1 VTSSS
6 TFSRSLP
13 TNTST
18 ELARALAGV
27 VEGEVRFDA
36 GARALYATDLSA
48 YRQVPIGVVVPR
60 HADDVVAAV
69 AACREHGAPVLGRGA
84 GTSLGGQTCN
94 VAVVIDFSKYM
105 NGLLEVDPERKVAR
119 VQPGLV
125 GMHCR
130 NAVAEHGL
138 TWAPD
143 PATFEYCTLGG
154 MIVNN
159 SCGVHSTMLGMEGRS
174 SDSVEELEILTYRG
188 ERLRVGRGEDGLPAA
203 LRDKLIALRER
214 YGDLVRERY
223 PQIPRRVSGYNLDDL
238 LPEKGFHVARALS
251 GTEGTCA
258 LVLEATVR
266 LVDWPPARSLVV
278 LGYPDQYSAADHI
291 MEILEHE
298 PIGLEAVDSTV
309 TENLKKLRFH
319 LDAFALYPDGGAWL
333 LVEFGGQTDE
343 EAVERAR
350 GLIDDLAKKP
360 EKPAMK
366 LFEDPVEQKQVWL
379 VRESSIGV
387 SRVPPKLET
396 WSCWE
401 DSAVAPEKLGA
412 YLRDFKK
419 LLDRH
424 GYYCV
429 FFGHYGQGCV
439 HSRITFDLKS
449 AEGVRGF
456 RAFMEDASDL
466 VLSFGGSLSGEHGD
480 GQSHAELLP
489 KMFGPELV
497 EAFREFKSIWDPD
510 FKMNPHKVVDPYPLD
525 SNLRLGATYRPR
537 PVETHFRFPHD
548 HGSFAVAT
556 ERCFGVGKCRRTE
569 GGTMCPSYMVTR
581 EEMHTT
587 RGRAHL
593 LFEMLNGEAITDGWR
608 SEHVKEA
615 LDLCLAC
622 KGCKGDCPV
631 NVDIATYKA
640 EFLSHYYAGRLR
652 PASAYA
658 LGLFPWWARMA
669 SLAPGIANAVTQG
682 RLLAGLAKSAAGCAR
697 ERPLPVFAPQT
708 FRAWFAARPE
718 QNGTG
723 QPVVLWPDTFT
734 NYLQPE
740 IGKAAV
746 EVLEA
751 AGYRV
756 RLPRARVCCGRPL
769 YDYGM
774 LVSARRQLRRILD
787 ALRADLAAG
796 VPVVG
801 LEPSCVAVFRDELTN
816 LLPDDEDARRLSE
829 QTFFLA
835 EFLEREGYE
844 PPELAGKA
852 FVHGHCHHKAIS
864 KLRDEEA
871 LLRRVGLDVD
881 LPDTG
886 CCGLAGS
893 FGYERDHY
901 DISMKIGERVLL
913 PAIRAAPEDALVIAD
928 GFSCRQQIAHAT
940 DRRALHV
947 AQVLQIALREE
958 GRPAPTEANS
968 SYPRA
973 VPALALAGLALGG
986 ALLLRRR

>member
-1 VTSSS
+1 V
-6 TFSRSLP
+6 R
-13 TNTST
+13 
-18 ELARALAGV
+18 
-27 VEGEVRFDA
+27 GEVRFDP
-36 GARALYATDLSA
+36 GSRALYATDLSA
-48 YRQVPIGVVVPR
+48 YRQVPIGVVLPR
-60 HADDVVAAV
+60 DADDVIAAV
-69 AACREHGAPVLGRGA
+69 EACRAHGAPVLGRGG

-105 NGLLEVDPERKVAR
+105 NRLLDVDAERRVAR
-119 VQPGLV
+119 VEPGLV
-125 GMHCR
+125 GMHLR
-130 NAVAEHGL
+130 KATAAQGL

-174 SDSVEELEILTYRG
+174 SDSVEELEILTYGG
-188 ERLRVGRGEDGLPAA
+188 ERLRIGPNGDGLTTE
-203 LRDKLIALRER
+203 LREKLIALRDR

-223 PQIPRRVSGYNLDDL
+223 PKIPRRVSGYNLDDL
-238 LPEKGFHVARALS
+238 LPEKGFHVARSLA

-266 LVDWPPARSLVV
+266 LVDWPPARALVV
-278 LGYPDQYSAADHI
+278 LGYADQYRAADHLL
-291 MEILEHE
+291 EILEHR
-298 PIGLEAVDSTV
+298 PLGLEAVDSSV
-309 TENLKKLRFH
+309 TENLKKLRFN

-333 LVEFGGQTDE
+333 LAEFGGATTDE
-343 EAVERAR
+343 AAERGR
-350 GLIDDLAKKP
+350 GLIEDLAKAGRSA
-360 EKPAMK
+360 PAMK
-366 LFEDPVEQKQVWL
+366 LFTDPAEQKQVWL

-387 SRVPPKLET
+387 SRVPPELET

-401 DSAVAPEKLGA
+401 DAAVAPERLGA

-449 AEGVRGF
+449 AQGVRGF

-466 VLSFGGSLSGEHGD
+466 VLSYGGSLSGEHGD

-510 FKMNPHKVVDPYPLD
+510 FKLNPHKVVDPYPLD
-525 SNLRLGATYRPR
+525 SNLRLGASYRPR
-537 PVETHFRFPHD
+537 AVETHFRFPRD
-548 HGSFAVAT
+548 NGSFAGAT

-569 GGTMCPSYMVTR
+569 GGTMCPSFMVTR

-593 LFEMLNGEAITDGWR
+593 LFEMLNGEAIGKRGWR
-608 SEHVKEA
+608 DPHVKEA

-631 NVDIATYKA
+631 SVDIATYKA

-652 PASAYA
+652 PARAYA
-658 LGLFPWWARMA
+658 LGHFPRWAALA
-669 SLAPGIANAVTQG
+669 SRAPRVANTVVRAAPVAAALK
-682 RLLAGLAKSAAGCAR
+682 RAAGLAA
-697 ERPLPVFAPQT
+697 ERPLPEFARET
-708 FRAWFAARPE
+708 FHTWFGRR
-718 QNGTG
+718 GTRG
-723 QPVVLWPDTFT
+723 GGRRVVLWPDTFT
-734 NYLQPE
+734 NYLFPAP
-740 IGKAAV
+740 GKAAV

-756 RLPRARVCCGRPL
+756 ELPRQGLCCGRPL

-774 LVSARRQLRRILD
+774 LGRAKRQLRGVLE
-787 ALRADLAAG
+787 ALQEPIAAG
-796 VPVVG
+796 VPIVG
-801 LEPSCVAVFRDELTN
+801 LEPSCVAVFRDELVN
-816 LLPDDEDARRLSE
+816 LFPDDPAVKRLSA

-835 EFLEREGYE
+835 EFLERERYE
-844 PPELAGKA
+844 PPKLERKA
-852 FVHGHCHHKAIS
+852 VLHGHCHHKS
-864 KLRDEEA
+864 
-871 LLRRVGLDVD
+871 LLKMTDVERLLARVGLEFET
-881 LPDTG
+881 PDSG

-893 FGYERDHY
+893 FGYEADHY
-901 DISMKIGERVLL
+901 EISMQIGERVLL
-913 PAIRAAPEDALVIAD
+913 PAVRQSRPDVLVVAD
-928 GFSCRQQIAHAT
+928 GFSCRQQIEHAT
-940 DRRALHV
+940 GRHALHL
-947 AQVLQIALREE
+947 AEVLQLALREQV
-958 GRPAPTEANS
+958 GRHRVESDRP
-968 SYPRA
+968 
-973 VPALALAGLALGG
+973 
-986 ALLLRRR
+986 

>member
-6 TFSRSLP
+6 SSSRSRP
-13 TNTST
+13 TTIST
-18 ELARALAGV
+18 DFPAGAAGALARDLAGV
-27 VEGEVRFDA
+27 VRGEVRFDP
-36 GARALYATDLSA
+36 GSRALYATDLSA

-60 HADDVVAAV
+60 DVDDVVAAV
-69 AACREHGAPVLGRGA
+69 EACRAHGAPVLGRGG
-84 GTSLGGQTCN
+84 GTSLGGQGCN

-105 NGLLEVDPERKVAR
+105 NRLLEVDPKRKVAR
-119 VQPGLV
+119 VEPGLV

-130 NAVAEHGL
+130 NAIAEHGL

-188 ERLRVGRGEDGLPAA
+188 ERIRVGRGEEGLPADLCDKLVA
-203 LRDKLIALRER
+203 LRDRH
-214 YGDLVRERY
+214 GDLVRERY

-238 LPEKGFHVARALS
+238 LPEKGFHVARSLS

-266 LVDWPPARSLVV
+266 LVDWPPERTLVV

-291 MEILEHE
+291 MEVLEHA

-309 TENLKKLRFH
+309 TENLKKLRFN
-319 LDAFALYPDGGAWL
+319 LDAFALYPEGGAWL
-333 LVEFGGQTDE
+333 LAEFGGHTRD
-343 EAVERAR
+343 EAVERAH
-350 GLIDDLAKKP
+350 GLIADLAKKA
-360 EKPAMK
+360 EKPTMK
-366 LFEDPVEQKQVWL
+366 LFEDPGEQKQVWL

-387 SRVPPKLET
+387 SRVPPELET

-401 DSAVAPEKLGA
+401 DAAVAPDRLGD

-456 RAFMEDASDL
+456 RAFMEEASDL
-466 VLSFGGSLSGEHGD
+466 VLSYGGSLSGEHGD

-497 EAFREFKSIWDPD
+497 AAFREFKSIWDPD
-510 FKMNPHKVVDPYPLD
+510 LKMNPHKIVDPYPLD
-525 SNLRLGATYRPR
+525 SNLRLGAAYRPR

-548 HGSFAVAT
+548 HGRFAVAT

-581 EEMHTT
+581 EEKHTT

-593 LFEMLNGEAITDGWR
+593 LFEMLQGEVIGRKGWR
-608 SEHVKEA
+608 DPYVKEA

-631 NVDIATYKA
+631 SVDIATYKA
-640 EFLSHYYAGRLR
+640 EFLSHYYARRLR
-652 PASAYA
+652 PRSAYA
-658 LGLFPWWARMA
+658 LGLFHLWARLA
-669 SLAPGIANAVTQG
+669 SLAPGLANAAMEN
-682 RLLAGLAKSAAGCAR
+682 RALAGAMKRLGGLAPER
-697 ERPLPVFAPQT
+697 ELPAFAQET
-708 FRAWFAARPE
+708 FRDWFARRPPRS
-718 QNGTG
+718 GRRG
-723 QPVVLWPDTFT
+723 RVVLWPDTFT
-734 NYLQPE
+734 NYLHPE
-740 IGKAAV
+740 TGKSAV
-746 EVLEA
+746 DVLEA

-756 RLPRARVCCGRPL
+756 ELPPRPLCCGRPL

-774 LVSARRQLRRILD
+774 LTFAKRQLRQIIE
-787 ALRADLAAG
+787 ALRSALREG
-796 VPVVG
+796 VSVVG
-801 LEPSCVAVFRDELTN
+801 LEPSCVAVFRDELIN
-816 LLPDDEDARRLSE
+816 LFPEDEDAQRLSR
-829 QTFFLA
+829 QSFFLT
-835 EFLEREGYE
+835 EFLVREGFE
-844 PPELAGKA
+844 PPTLPRKA
-852 FVHGHCHHKAIS
+852 IVHGHCHHKAIA
-864 KLRDEEA
+864 KMTNEET
-871 LLRRVGLDVD
+871 LLAGLGLDFEILD
-881 LPDTG
+881 SG

-893 FGYERDHY
+893 FGYEADHY
-901 DISMKIGERVLL
+901 GISMQIGERALL
-913 PAIRAAPEDALVIAD
+913 PAVRAAAADTLVVAD
-928 GFSCRQQIAHAT
+928 GFSCRQQIVHAT
-940 DRRALHV
+940 GRRALHI
-947 AQVLQIALREE
+947 AQLLQIALHANGQTRE
-958 GRPAPTEANS
+958 T
-968 SYPRA
+968 
-973 VPALALAGLALGG
+973 
-986 ALLLRRR
+986 

>member
-1 VTSSS
+1 VATAWR
-6 TFSRSLP
+6 TGAPPRPLRFP
-13 TNTST
+13 A
-18 ELARALAGV
+18 ARAKALAGDLAGV
-27 VEGEVRFDA
+27 VRGEVRFDP
-36 GARALYATDLSA
+36 GSRALYATDLSA
-48 YRQVPIGVVVPR
+48 YRQVPIGVVIPR
-60 HADDVVAAV
+60 DGDEVVAALEV
-69 AACREHGAPVLGRGA
+69 CRAHGAPVLGRGG

-105 NGLLEVDPERKVAR
+105 NRLLDVDPERRLAR

-125 GMHCR
+125 GMHLR
-130 NAVAEHGL
+130 QATAEHGL

-188 ERLRVGRGEDGLPAA
+188 ERLRVRRGEDGLPAELRHQLLA
-203 LRDKLIALRER
+203 LRDR
-214 YGDLVRERY
+214 YADLVRERY
-223 PQIPRRVSGYNLDDL
+223 PRIPRRVSGYNLDDL

-266 LVDWPPARSLVV
+266 LVDWPPARALVV
-278 LGYPDQYSAADHI
+278 LGYPDQYTAADHV

-309 TENLKKLRFH
+309 TENLKKLRFN
-319 LDAFALYPDGGAWL
+319 LDAFALYPEGGAWL
-333 LVEFGGQTDE
+333 LAEFGGQTAE
-343 EAVERAR
+343 EAGERAR
-350 GLIDDLAKKP
+350 GLVDDLAKQAGKP
-360 EKPAMK
+360 TMK
-366 LFEDPVEQKQVWL
+366 IFEDPAEQKQAWL

-387 SRVPPKLET
+387 SRVPPQLET

-401 DSAVAPEKLGA
+401 DAAVAPERLGS

-449 AEGVRGF
+449 ALGVRGF

-466 VLSFGGSLSGEHGD
+466 VLAYGGSLSGEHGD

-489 KMFGPELV
+489 KMFGRELV
-497 EAFREFKSIWDPD
+497 EAFREFKAIWDPD
-510 FKMNPHKVVDPYPLD
+510 FKMNPHKIVDPYPLD
-525 SNLRLGATYRPR
+525 SNLRLGAEYRPR
-537 PVETHFRFPHD
+537 PVETHFRFPRD
-548 HGSFAVAT
+548 GGSFAAAT

-593 LFEMLNGEAITDGWR
+593 LFEMLQGEAIGKRGWR
-608 SEHVKEA
+608 DPHVKEA

-631 NVDIATYKA
+631 SVDIATYKA
-640 EFLSHYYAGRLR
+640 EFLAHYYERRIR

-658 LGLFPWWARMA
+658 LGLFHRWARLA
-669 SLAPGIANAVTQG
+669 SKAPGVAN
-682 RLLAGLAKSAAGCAR
+682 RLLGSAALAATFKRLAGLAPAR
-697 ERPLPVFAPQT
+697 ELPHFAPETFQT
-708 FRAWFAARPE
+708 WFEHRGQGGRADRR
-718 QNGTG
+718 
-723 QPVVLWPDTFT
+723 VLLWPDTFT
-734 NYLQPE
+734 NYLDPE
-740 IGKAAV
+740 PGRAAV
-746 EVLEA
+746 EVLET
-751 AGYRV
+751 AGYSV
-756 RLPRARVCCGRPL
+756 ELPPRGLCCGRPL

-774 LVSARRQLRRILD
+774 LGRAKRELRRILE
-787 ALRADLAAG
+787 ALHEQVAAG

-801 LEPSCVAVFRDELTN
+801 LEPSCVAVFRDELVS
-816 LLPDDEDARRLSE
+816 LFPDDPAATRLSE

-835 EFLEREGYE
+835 EFLRREGYE
-844 PPELAGKA
+844 PPPLRRAA
-852 FVHGHCHHKAIS
+852 IVHGHCHHKS
-864 KLRDEEA
+864 
-871 LLRRVGLDVD
+871 LLKMSDVDHVLAGLGLDFQILD
-881 LPDTG
+881 SG

-893 FGYERDHY
+893 FGYEADHY
-901 DISMKIGERVLL
+901 DISMQIGERALL
-913 PAIRAAPEDALVIAD
+913 PAVRSAPPDALLVAD
-928 GFSCRQQIAHAT
+928 GFSCRQQITHAT
-940 DRRALHV
+940 GRRALHL
-947 AQVLQIALREE
+947 AEVLQLALREE
-958 GRPAPTEANS
+958 EASGRTA
-968 SYPRA
+968 
-973 VPALALAGLALGG
+973 
-986 ALLLRRR
+986 

>member
-1 VTSSS
+1 VTSSPS
-6 TFSRSLP
+6 SLRSRP
-13 TNTST
+13 TST
-18 ELARALAGV
+18 STDFAALAKELAATVR
-27 VEGEVRFDA
+27 GEVRFDP
-36 GARALYATDLSA
+36 GSRALYATDLSA
-48 YRQVPIGVVVPR
+48 YRQVPIGVVIPR
-60 HADDVVAAV
+60 DADDVAAAV
-69 AACREHGAPVLGRGA
+69 EVCRAHDAPVLGRGA

-105 NGLLEVDPERKVAR
+105 NRLLDVDPERKTAR

-130 NAVAEHGL
+130 NAIAEHGL

-188 ERLRVGRGEDGLPAA
+188 ERLRIGPGGEGLPAA
-203 LRDKLIALRER
+203 LRDKLVALRDR

-266 LVDWPPARSLVV
+266 LVEWPPARALVL
-278 LGYPDQYSAADHI
+278 LGYPDQYSAADHVV
-291 MEILEHE
+291 EILEHE

-309 TENLKKLRFH
+309 TENLEKLRFN
-319 LDAFALYPDGGAWL
+319 LDAFALYPEGGAWL
-333 LVEFGGQTDE
+333 LAEFGGQTGD

-350 GLIDDLAKKP
+350 GLVDELSKQTGKP
-360 EKPAMK
+360 TMK
-366 LFEDPVEQKQVWL
+366 LFADPAQQKQVWL

-387 SRVPPKLET
+387 SRVPPELET

-401 DSAVAPEKLGA
+401 DAAVAPERLGA

-466 VLSFGGSLSGEHGD
+466 VLSYGGSLSGEHGD

-497 EAFREFKSIWDPD
+497 EAFREFKAIWDPD

-525 SNLRLGATYRPR
+525 SNLRLGADYRPR
-537 PVETHFRFPHD
+537 RVETHFRFPRD
-548 HGSFAVAT
+548 GGSFAAAT

-593 LFEMLNGEAITDGWR
+593 LFEMLNGEAIGKNGWR
-608 SEHVKEA
+608 DPHVKEA

-631 NVDIATYKA
+631 SVDIATYKA

-652 PASAYA
+652 PRSAYA
-658 LGLFPWWARMA
+658 LGRISLWARLA
-669 SLAPGIANAVTQG
+669 SHAPRVANLVTRRAG
-682 RLLAGLAKSAAGCAR
+682 LIKRLAGLAPERELPLFAR
-697 ERPLPVFAPQT
+697 ET
-708 FRAWFAARPE
+708 FRDWFAAREPRHGE
-718 QNGTG
+718 GAR
-723 QPVVLWPDTFT
+723 VLLWPDTFT
-734 NYLQPE
+734 NYLNPE
-740 IGKAAV
+740 TGKAAV

-756 RLPRARVCCGRPL
+756 ELPPRPLCCGRPL

-774 LVSARRQLRRILD
+774 LALAKRRLRRILE
-787 ALRADLAAG
+787 ALEPQLAVN
-796 VPVVG
+796 VPLVG
-801 LEPSCVAVFRDELTN
+801 LEPSCVAVFRDELVN
-816 LLPDDEDARRLSE
+816 LFPDDERARRLSG
-829 QTFFLA
+829 QAFFLS
-835 EFLEREGYE
+835 EFLEREGYH
-844 PPELAGKA
+844 PPPLRRKA
-852 FVHGHCHHKAIS
+852 VLHGHCHEKAIARMTS
-864 KLRDEEA
+864 AEA
-871 LLRRVGLDVD
+871 LLAGMGLELESLDS
-881 LPDTG
+881 G

-893 FGYERDHY
+893 FGYEAGHY
-901 DISMKIGERVLL
+901 DISMRIGERVLL
-913 PAIRAAPEDALVIAD
+913 PRVRATGPDTLVVAD
-928 GFSCRQQIAHAT
+928 GFSCRQQIAHGT
-940 DRRALHV
+940 DRRALHL
-947 AQVLQIALREE
+947 AEVLQLALRQ
-958 GRPAPTEANS
+958 AAD
-968 SYPRA
+968 
-973 VPALALAGLALGG
+973 
-986 ALLLRRR
+986 

>member
-1 VTSSS
+1 
-6 TFSRSLP
+6 
-13 TNTST
+13 
-18 ELARALAGV
+18 
-27 VEGEVRFDA
+27 VRFDA
-36 GARALYATDLSA
+36 GSRALYATDLSA

-60 HADDVVAAV
+60 DADDVVAAV
-69 AACREHGAPVLGRGA
+69 EACRAHGAPVLGRGA

-105 NGLLEVDPERKVAR
+105 NRLLDVDPELKTAR

-130 NAVAEHGL
+130 NAIAEHGL

-188 ERLRVGRGEDGLPAA
+188 ERLRVGRGEQGLPAE
-203 LRDKLIALRER
+203 LRDKLVSLRDR

-223 PQIPRRVSGYNLDDL
+223 PKIPRRVSGYNLDDL

-266 LVDWPPARSLVV
+266 LVDWPPARALVV
-278 LGYPDQYSAADHI
+278 LGYPDQYSAADHVV
-291 MEILEHE
+291 EILEHD
-298 PIGLEAVDSTV
+298 PIGLEAVDSSV
-309 TENLKKLRFH
+309 TENLKKLGFN
-319 LDAFALYPDGGAWL
+319 LDAFALYPEGGAWL
-333 LVEFGGQTDE
+333 LAEFGGQTSE
-343 EAVERAR
+343 EATERAR
-350 GLIDDLAKKP
+350 GLIDDLDKQAGKP
-360 EKPAMK
+360 TMK
-366 LFEDPVEQKQVWL
+366 LFSEPAEQKQVWL

-387 SRVPPKLET
+387 SRVPPELET

-401 DSAVAPEKLGA
+401 DAAVAPERLGA

-449 AEGVRGF
+449 AAGVRGF

-466 VLSFGGSLSGEHGD
+466 VLSYGGSLSGEHGD

-510 FKMNPHKVVDPYPLD
+510 FKMNPHKIVDPYPLD
-525 SNLRLGATYRPR
+525 SNLRLGADYRPR
-537 PVETHFRFPHD
+537 QLKTHFRFPRD
-548 HGSFAVAT
+548 GGSFATAT

-581 EEMHTT
+581 EEQHTT

-593 LFEMLNGEAITDGWR
+593 LFEMLNGEAIGKNGWR
-608 SEHVKEA
+608 DPYVKEA

-631 NVDIATYKA
+631 SVDIATYKA

-652 PASAYA
+652 PRSAYA
-658 LGLFPWWARMA
+658 LGLFPRWARLA
-669 SLAPGIANAVTQG
+669 SHAPRLANAITQNGALGGVMKRAGGLAPE
-682 RLLAGLAKSAAGCAR
+682 R
-697 ERPLPVFAPQT
+697 ELPAFSRQT
-708 FRAWFAARPE
+708 FRDWFRRREPENGGGAR
-718 QNGTG
+718 
-723 QPVVLWPDTFT
+723 VLLWPDTFT
-734 NYLQPE
+734 NYLNPE
-740 IGKAAV
+740 IGMAAV

-756 RLPRARVCCGRPL
+756 ELPRRALCCGRPL

-774 LVSARRQLRRILD
+774 LGLAKRRLRQIMEALEPQL
-787 ALRADLAAG
+787 ADG

-801 LEPSCVAVFRDELTN
+801 LEPSCVAVFRDELLN
-816 LLPDDEDARRLSE
+816 LFPDDERAQRLST
-829 QTFFLA
+829 QAFFLS

-844 PPELAGKA
+844 APKLRRKA
-852 FVHGHCHHKAIS
+852 VVHGHCHEKAIGKMTS
-864 KLRDEEA
+864 AES
-871 LLRRVGLDVD
+871 LLAQIGLDLEILD
-881 LPDTG
+881 SG

-893 FGYERDHY
+893 FGYEADHY
-901 DISMKIGERVLL
+901 DVSMKVGERMLL
-913 PAIRAAPEDALVIAD
+913 PSVRGTGSDTLVIAD

-940 DRRALHV
+940 GRRALHL
-947 AQVLQIALREE
+947 AQVLQLALRDGVE
-958 GRPAPTEANS
+958 PPSAEANPLS
-968 SYPRA
+968 P
-973 VPALALAGLALGG
+973 
-986 ALLLRRR
+986 

>member
-6 TFSRSLP
+6 SSSRSRP
-13 TNTST
+13 TTIST
-18 ELARALAGV
+18 DFPAGAARALARDLAGV
-27 VEGEVRFDA
+27 VRGEVRFDP
-36 GARALYATDLSA
+36 GSRALYATDLSA

-60 HADDVVAAV
+60 DVDDVVAAV
-69 AACREHGAPVLGRGA
+69 EACRAHGAPVLGRGG
-84 GTSLGGQTCN
+84 GTSLGGQGCN

-105 NGLLEVDPERKVAR
+105 NRLLEVDPKRKVAR
-119 VQPGLV
+119 VEPGLV

-130 NAVAEHGL
+130 NAIAEHGL

-188 ERLRVGRGEDGLPAA
+188 ERIRVGRGEEGLPADLCDKLVA
-203 LRDKLIALRER
+203 LRDR

-238 LPEKGFHVARALS
+238 LPEKGFHVARSLS

-266 LVDWPPARSLVV
+266 LVDWPPERTLVV

-291 MEILEHE
+291 MEVLEHA

-309 TENLKKLRFH
+309 TENLTKLRFN
-319 LDAFALYPDGGAWL
+319 LDAFALYPEGGAWL
-333 LVEFGGQTDE
+333 LAEFGGHTRE
-343 EAVERAR
+343 EAVERAH
-350 GLIDDLAKKP
+350 GLIADLAKKA
-360 EKPAMK
+360 EKPTMK
-366 LFEDPVEQKQVWL
+366 LFEDPGDQKQVWL

-387 SRVPPKLET
+387 SRVPPELET

-401 DSAVAPEKLGA
+401 DAAVAPDRLGD
-412 YLRDFKK
+412 YLRAFKK

-456 RAFMEDASDL
+456 RAFMEEASDL
-466 VLSFGGSLSGEHGD
+466 VLSYGGSLSGEHGD

-497 EAFREFKSIWDPD
+497 AAFREFKSIWDPD
-510 FKMNPHKVVDPYPLD
+510 LKMNPHKIVDPYPLD
-525 SNLRLGATYRPR
+525 SNLRLGAAYRPR
-537 PVETHFRFPHD
+537 PVETHFRFPRD
-548 HGSFAVAT
+548 HGRFAVAT

-581 EEMHTT
+581 EEKHTT

-593 LFEMLNGEAITDGWR
+593 LFEMLQGEAIGRKGWR
-608 SEHVKEA
+608 DPYVKEA

-631 NVDIATYKA
+631 SVDIATYKA
-640 EFLSHYYAGRLR
+640 EFLSHYYARRLR
-652 PASAYA
+652 PPSAYA
-658 LGLFPWWARMA
+658 LGLFHLWARLA
-669 SLAPGIANAVTQG
+669 SHAPGLANAAMENRALAGAMKRLGGLAPE
-682 RLLAGLAKSAAGCAR
+682 R
-697 ERPLPVFAPQT
+697 ELPAFAQET
-708 FRAWFAARPE
+708 FRDWFARRPPRS
-718 QNGTG
+718 GRRG
-723 QPVVLWPDTFT
+723 RVVLWPDTFT
-734 NYLQPE
+734 NYLHPE
-740 IGKAAV
+740 TGKSAV
-746 EVLEA
+746 DVLEA

-756 RLPRARVCCGRPL
+756 ELPPRPLCCGRPL

-774 LVSARRQLRRILD
+774 LTFAKRQLRQIIE
-787 ALRADLAAG
+787 ALRSALREG
-796 VPVVG
+796 VSVVG
-801 LEPSCVAVFRDELTN
+801 LEPSCVAVFRDELIN
-816 LLPDDEDARRLSE
+816 LFPEDEDAQRLSR
-829 QTFFLA
+829 QSFFLT
-835 EFLEREGYE
+835 EFLVREGFE
-844 PPELAGKA
+844 PPTLPRRAI
-852 FVHGHCHHKAIS
+852 VHGHCHHKAIA
-864 KLRDEEA
+864 KMTNEET
-871 LLRRVGLDVD
+871 LLAGLGLDFEILD
-881 LPDTG
+881 SG

-893 FGYERDHY
+893 FGYEADHY
-901 DISMKIGERVLL
+901 GISMQIGERVLL
-913 PAIRAAPEDALVIAD
+913 PAVRAAAADTLVVAD
-928 GFSCRQQIAHAT
+928 GFSCRQQIVHAT
-940 DRRALHV
+940 GRRALHI
-947 AQVLQIALREE
+947 AQLLQIALHANGQTRE
-958 GRPAPTEANS
+958 T
-968 SYPRA
+968 
-973 VPALALAGLALGG
+973 
-986 ALLLRRR
+986 

>member
-6 TFSRSLP
+6 SSSRSRP
-13 TNTST
+13 TTIST
-18 ELARALAGV
+18 DFPAGAARALARDLAGV
-27 VEGEVRFDA
+27 VRGEVRFDP
-36 GARALYATDLSA
+36 GSRALYATDLSA

-60 HADDVVAAV
+60 DVDDVVAAV
-69 AACREHGAPVLGRGA
+69 EACRAHGAPVLGRGG
-84 GTSLGGQTCN
+84 GTSLGGQGCN

-105 NGLLEVDPERKVAR
+105 NRLLEVDPKRKVAR
-119 VQPGLV
+119 VEPGLV

-130 NAVAEHGL
+130 NAIAEHGL

-188 ERLRVGRGEDGLPAA
+188 ERIRVGRGEEGLPADLCDKLVA
-203 LRDKLIALRER
+203 LRDR

-238 LPEKGFHVARALS
+238 LPEKGFHVARSLS

-266 LVDWPPARSLVV
+266 LVDWPPERTLVV

-291 MEILEHE
+291 MEVLEHA

-309 TENLKKLRFH
+309 TENLKKLRFN
-319 LDAFALYPDGGAWL
+319 LDAFALYPEGGAWL
-333 LVEFGGQTDE
+333 LAEFGGHTRD
-343 EAVERAR
+343 EAVERAH
-350 GLIDDLAKKP
+350 GLIADLAKKA
-360 EKPAMK
+360 EKPTMK
-366 LFEDPVEQKQVWL
+366 LFEDPGEQKQVWL

-387 SRVPPKLET
+387 SRVPPELET

-401 DSAVAPEKLGA
+401 DAAVAPDRLGD

-456 RAFMEDASDL
+456 RAFMEEASDL
-466 VLSFGGSLSGEHGD
+466 VLSYGGSLSGEHGD

-497 EAFREFKSIWDPD
+497 AAFREFKSIWDPD
-510 FKMNPHKVVDPYPLD
+510 LKMNPHKIVDPYPLD
-525 SNLRLGATYRPR
+525 SNLRLGAAYRPR
-537 PVETHFRFPHD
+537 PVETHFRFPRD
-548 HGSFAVAT
+548 HGRFAVAT

-581 EEMHTT
+581 EEKHTT

-593 LFEMLNGEAITDGWR
+593 LFEMLQGEAIGRKGWR
-608 SEHVKEA
+608 DPYVKEA

-631 NVDIATYKA
+631 SVDIATYKA
-640 EFLSHYYAGRLR
+640 EFLSHYYARRLR
-652 PASAYA
+652 PRSAYA
-658 LGLFPWWARMA
+658 LGLFHLWARLA
-669 SLAPGIANAVTQG
+669 SHAPGLANAAMENRALAGAMKRLGGLAPE
-682 RLLAGLAKSAAGCAR
+682 R
-697 ERPLPVFAPQT
+697 ELPAFAQET
-708 FRAWFAARPE
+708 FRDWFARRPPRS
-718 QNGTG
+718 GRRG
-723 QPVVLWPDTFT
+723 RVVLWPDTFT
-734 NYLQPE
+734 NYLHPE
-740 IGKAAV
+740 TGKSAV
-746 EVLEA
+746 DVLEA

-756 RLPRARVCCGRPL
+756 ELPPRPLCCGRPL

-774 LVSARRQLRRILD
+774 LTFAKRQLRQIIE
-787 ALRADLAAG
+787 ALRSALREG
-796 VPVVG
+796 VSVVG
-801 LEPSCVAVFRDELTN
+801 LEPSCVAVFRDELIN
-816 LLPDDEDARRLSE
+816 LFPEDEDAQRLSR
-829 QTFFLA
+829 QSFFLT
-835 EFLEREGYE
+835 EFLVREGFE
-844 PPELAGKA
+844 PPTLPRKA
-852 FVHGHCHHKAIS
+852 IVHGHCHHKAIA
-864 KLRDEEA
+864 KMTNEET
-871 LLRRVGLDVD
+871 LLAGLGLDFEILD
-881 LPDTG
+881 SG

-893 FGYERDHY
+893 FGYEADHY
-901 DISMKIGERVLL
+901 GISMQIGERALL
-913 PAIRAAPEDALVIAD
+913 PAVRAAAADTLVVAD
-928 GFSCRQQIAHAT
+928 GFSCRQQIVHAT
-940 DRRALHV
+940 GRRALHI
-947 AQVLQIALREE
+947 AQLLQIALHANGQTRE
-958 GRPAPTEANS
+958 T
-968 SYPRA
+968 
-973 VPALALAGLALGG
+973 
-986 ALLLRRR
+986 